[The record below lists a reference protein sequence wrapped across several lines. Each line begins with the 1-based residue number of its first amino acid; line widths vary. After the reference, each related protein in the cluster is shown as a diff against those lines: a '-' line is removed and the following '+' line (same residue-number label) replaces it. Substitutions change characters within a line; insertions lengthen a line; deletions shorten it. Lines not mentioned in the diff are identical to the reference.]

1 MSEHLEQL
9 QSTYEI
15 SLHLVVTVDSG
26 WHCRMYTF
34 IKYTS
39 AFGIIIRHETL
50 TGKVE
55 WLASSFII
63 RLPANERLTGLLW
76 AGIIIHHT
84 IASSKRL
91 TGLLWAGIIIHHTSY
106 DCQLKK
112 IDRIVVG
119 WHHHSSYDCQLKRLT
134 GLFCAHTTLTY
145 THTQHLHT

>member
-1 MSEHLEQL
+1 
-9 QSTYEI
+9 
-15 SLHLVVTVDSG
+15 
-26 WHCRMYTF
+26 MYTF

-39 AFGIIIRHETL
+39 AFGIIIRHGTL

-91 TGLLWAGIIIHHTSY
+91 TGLLWAGIIIHHT
-106 DCQLKK
+106 
-112 IDRIVVG
+112 IA
-119 WHHHSSYDCQLKRLT
+119 SSKRLT
-134 GLFCAHTTLTY
+134 GLLWAGIIIHHTIASSKD
-145 THTQHLHT
+145 